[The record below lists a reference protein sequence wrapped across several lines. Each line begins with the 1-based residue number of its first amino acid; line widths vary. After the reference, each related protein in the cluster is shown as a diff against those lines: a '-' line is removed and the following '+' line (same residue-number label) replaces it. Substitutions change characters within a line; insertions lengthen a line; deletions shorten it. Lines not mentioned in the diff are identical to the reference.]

1 MRGRQFETLNLAND
15 TVMYDVNDSK
25 WKLFEGLLILILKL
39 ITLLK
44 LRYKALSWE
53 GCMYFSYKSS
63 PVYAEILIFTS
74 EYEE

>member
-44 LRYKALSWE
+44 LRYKALS
-53 GCMYFSYKSS
+53 
-63 PVYAEILIFTS
+63 
-74 EYEE
+74 